1 MSSTGPQNMF
11 DWAQKIFADWE
22 YVLGARQRLSPI
34 WDSPSVRFDKAAR
47 SIKICLALSRLQ
59 RRKLTRTVM
68 VIRNMN
74 TTWISCKYT
83 IIISGLSGRESSRW
97 YLTSEDWPL
106 ALAGW
111 LIGSLQDRMFQEC
124 RNLDYRWLSWES
136 LWKMLSRKRTER
148 SQNQDVHARCGGGRR
163 YGQGRILLKNFLTW
177 FSSSEIRWTC
187 LILTNPLILK
197 QSLMQIWI
205 MSKCDN
211 IFISPVPRHR
221 LPTSQ

>member
-1 MSSTGPQNMF
+1 MIEKAIFYKSLKRRHSMVSVVFGLAILANIYNS
-11 DWAQKIFADWE
+11 DELYWAQKNIWLGPKKIFADWE
-22 YVLGARQRLSPI
+22 YVVGARQRLSPI
-34 WDSPSVRFDKAAR
+34 WDCPSVRFDKAVR

-59 RRKLTRTVM
+59 RRKLTRTWM

-124 RNLDYRWLSWES
+124 QNLDYKWLSWES
-136 LWKMLSRKRTER
+136 VWKLLSRKRTER
-148 SQNQDVHARCGGGRR
+148 SQNQDVHARCGGERR

-177 FSSSEIRWTC
+177 FSSS
-187 LILTNPLILK
+187 
-197 QSLMQIWI
+197 
-205 MSKCDN
+205 
-211 IFISPVPRHR
+211 
-221 LPTSQ
+221 

>member
-1 MSSTGPQNMF
+1 MSSIGSQNMF

-34 WDSPSVRFDKAAR
+34 WDCPSVRFDKAGR
-47 SIKICLALSRLQ
+47 SIRICLALSRLQ
-59 RRKLTRTVM
+59 RRKLTRTLM

-74 TTWISCKYT
+74 ATWISCKYT

-148 SQNQDVHARCGGGRR
+148 SQNQEMHADVTGSADVDKEG
-163 YGQGRILLKNFLTW
+163 
-177 FSSSEIRWTC
+177 FS
-187 LILTNPLILK
+187 
-197 QSLMQIWI
+197 
-205 MSKCDN
+205 
-211 IFISPVPRHR
+211 
-221 LPTSQ
+221 